1 MEEEYIAQ
9 HRRGN
14 SVLYGAGADHIW
26 LGRNMRKTENEKL
39 RQDTIT
45 VSCFLIA
52 AVIYEN
58 AVDQISR
65 RRIVC
70 KGAISREKKRAVVK
84 MSASARDAQ
93 MYFLVPGKYRENMLG
108 SEESVIVTEQR
119 YPLLVCESDC
129 TGLKASA

>member
-1 MEEEYIAQ
+1 M
-9 HRRGN
+9 
-14 SVLYGAGADHIW
+14 
-26 LGRNMRKTENEKL
+26 
-39 RQDTIT
+39 
-45 VSCFLIA
+45 IA

-70 KGAISREKKRAVVK
+70 KGAISREKKRAVAK
-84 MSASARDAQ
+84 MSASAKDAQ
-93 MYFLVPGKYRENMLG
+93 MYSLVTGNYKGNMPG

-129 TGLKASA
+129 TGLKVSA

>member
-1 MEEEYIAQ
+1 
-9 HRRGN
+9 
-14 SVLYGAGADHIW
+14 
-26 LGRNMRKTENEKL
+26 MRITENEKL

-52 AVIYEN
+52 AVIYEI

-93 MYFLVPGKYRENMLG
+93 MYFFYSWKIQRKYAGIRGIYNFNRTT
-108 SEESVIVTEQR
+108 I
-119 YPLLVCESDC
+119 PLTCL
-129 TGLKASA
+129 

>member
-1 MEEEYIAQ
+1 
-9 HRRGN
+9 
-14 SVLYGAGADHIW
+14 
-26 LGRNMRKTENEKL
+26 MRKTENEKL

-65 RRIVC
+65 HRIVC

-119 YPLLVCESDC
+119 NPLLVCESDC

>member
-1 MEEEYIAQ
+1 M
-9 HRRGN
+9 
-14 SVLYGAGADHIW
+14 
-26 LGRNMRKTENEKL
+26 T
-39 RQDTIT
+39 
-45 VSCFLIA
+45 A

-84 MSASARDAQ
+84 ISASAKDEQ
-93 MYFLVPGKYRENMLG
+93 MYFLVPGKYRGNMPG

-119 YPLLVCESDC
+119 SPPYLSVNPIAQV
-129 TGLKASA
+129 

>member
-1 MEEEYIAQ
+1 MILWYKRQ
-9 HRRGN
+9 
-14 SVLYGAGADHIW
+14 
-26 LGRNMRKTENEKL
+26 TFFEN
-39 RQDTIT
+39 I
-45 VSCFLIA
+45 

-70 KGAISREKKRAVVK
+70 KGAISREKKRVVVK

-93 MYFLVPGKYRENMLG
+93 MYFLVPGKYRENMPG

-119 YPLLVCESDC
+119 SPLLVVNPI
-129 TGLKASA
+129 AQV

>member
-14 SVLYGAGADHIW
+14 GVLYGAGADHNW

-45 VSCFLIA
+45 VPCFLIA

-70 KGAISREKKRAVVK
+70 KGAISREKK
-84 MSASARDAQ
+84 
-93 MYFLVPGKYRENMLG
+93 
-108 SEESVIVTEQR
+108 
-119 YPLLVCESDC
+119 
-129 TGLKASA
+129 

>member
-70 KGAISREKKRAVVK
+70 KGAISREKK
-84 MSASARDAQ
+84 
-93 MYFLVPGKYRENMLG
+93 
-108 SEESVIVTEQR
+108 
-119 YPLLVCESDC
+119 
-129 TGLKASA
+129 

>member
-1 MEEEYIAQ
+1 M
-9 HRRGN
+9 
-14 SVLYGAGADHIW
+14 
-26 LGRNMRKTENEKL
+26 
-39 RQDTIT
+39 IT

-58 AVDQISR
+58 AVDQTSR
-65 RRIVC
+65 HRIVC
-70 KGAISREKKRAVVK
+70 KGAISREKKRAVAK

-93 MYFLVPGKYRENMLG
+93 MYLLVPGKYRGNMPG

-129 TGLKASA
+129 TVLKVSA

>member
-1 MEEEYIAQ
+1 
-9 HRRGN
+9 
-14 SVLYGAGADHIW
+14 
-26 LGRNMRKTENEKL
+26 MRKTENEKL

-70 KGAISREKKRAVVK
+70 KGAISREKKRAIAKNERVRKERTDV
-84 MSASARDAQ
+84 
-93 MYFLVPGKYRENMLG
+93 FLYSWKIQRKYAGIRGICNCNRTT
-108 SEESVIVTEQR
+108 I
-119 YPLLVCESDC
+119 PLTCL
-129 TGLKASA
+129 

>member
-1 MEEEYIAQ
+1 
-9 HRRGN
+9 
-14 SVLYGAGADHIW
+14 
-26 LGRNMRKTENEKL
+26 MRKTENEKL

-70 KGAISREKKRAVVK
+70 KGAISREKK
-84 MSASARDAQ
+84 
-93 MYFLVPGKYRENMLG
+93 
-108 SEESVIVTEQR
+108 
-119 YPLLVCESDC
+119 
-129 TGLKASA
+129 